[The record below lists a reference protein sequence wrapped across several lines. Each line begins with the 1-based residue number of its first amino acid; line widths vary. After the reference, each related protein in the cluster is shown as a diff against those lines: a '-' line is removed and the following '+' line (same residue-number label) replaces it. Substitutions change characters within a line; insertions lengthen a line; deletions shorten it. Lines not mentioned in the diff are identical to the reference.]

1 MTPETNGFSEWMKHS
16 PQLLLAELKRLN
28 ENIEGLRDDNIKIRE
43 VLARHDVFV
52 EKAVDDNVISEVSRN
67 TEFRTNVNK
76 LVWKLVGTA
85 IVSAGGITG
94 LVNYLSGAFVK

>member
-1 MTPETNGFSEWMKHS
+1 MMPENNGDGWGKWAEHV
-16 PQLLLAELKRLN
+16 LAEIKRGNATNARLEKKLDQLN
-28 ENIEGLRDDNIKIRE
+28 EKLI
-43 VLARHDVFV
+43 RHDIFIEEAKEKDIIGKVANNTKFV
-52 EKAVDDNVISEVSRN
+52 ANA
-67 TEFRTNVNK
+67 NK

>member
-1 MTPETNGFSEWMKHS
+1 MTTDNNIDGWGKWAEHV
-16 PQLLLAELKRLN
+16 LAEIKRGNATN
-28 ENIEGLRDDNIKIRE
+28 ERLEKKLDVMNEQLT
-43 VLARHDVFV
+43 RHSVFI
-52 EKAVDDNVISEVSRN
+52 EKAVDEDVISEVSRN

-94 LVNYLSGAFVK
+94 LVNYLSGTFVK